1 MGISRVSSVSRIMSQ
16 EDKCGEKSPVR
27 EGGKATPVEEAQILE
42 SGSVGHGAA
51 GDGQSQ
57 NMEPLNL
64 KHSPVNGAVR
74 ELQQA
79 VAAEVHQVPTF
90 MPTKP
95 QEAMQDNMDGQSQ
108 VAANP
113 LYAEYG
119 SMDNVKG
126 GIPHLLTIP
135 DGRNDVVAMRRY

>member
-1 MGISRVSSVSRIMSQ
+1 MERKAQ
-16 EDKCGEKSPVR
+16 L
-27 EGGKATPVEEAQILE
+27 GKACKGTPVEEAQILD

-79 VAAEVHQVPTF
+79 VVAEVH
-90 MPTKP
+90 
-95 QEAMQDNMDGQSQ
+95 
-108 VAANP
+108 
-113 LYAEYG
+113 
-119 SMDNVKG
+119 
-126 GIPHLLTIP
+126 
-135 DGRNDVVAMRRY
+135 